1 MKQFIVI
8 LLALMYLATS
18 TGATVH
24 LHYCMDELVEQNFF
38 KSSKEECGNCGMKK
52 SQQKKG
58 CCKDEHKQ
66 IKIESKHF
74 VSEFAFKAAQ
84 DISIVLP
91 VFFPQLPEPHFT
103 SISESHPVSHAPPD
117 DDGGMPIYKRIRVFL
132 I

>member
-1 MKQFIVI
+1 
-8 LLALMYLATS
+8 MYLSTS

-38 KSSKEECGNCGMKK
+38 KSDKDECGSCGMKK
-52 SQQKKG
+52 SQSNKG

-74 VSEFAFKAAQ
+74 ASEFAFKAAQ
-84 DISIVLP
+84 AVSIALP
-91 VFFPQLPEPHFT
+91 PVVYSFYPAPHFT
-103 SISESHPVSHAPPD
+103 ALAEAQPVSHGPPD
-117 DDGGMPIYKRIRVFL
+117 KGSGLPLYKRNRVFR